1 MATAV
6 VWGDCKPAQ
15 GEDSAGAGPHAMKII
30 LRLLVFARRR
40 WAGLL
45 IGFVCITVSTVGGMV
60 IPRALGNGIDTA
72 LSSGNK
78 STILV
83 LAAIIMA
90 TTILRS
96 AARFGDTYVTQLV
109 SQQASYDIR
118 NTLYDH
124 LQRLSFTYYDKA
136 QTGQIMSRAT
146 VDIEAARMFLSAGL
160 LNLIQIFLVV
170 VGVGYLLLSLN
181 WRLALLTLA
190 FMPLIF
196 WQTLYISN
204 RLQPIWLKVQQL
216 IGALGTTLQESLFGV
231 KVVKAF
237 SLQERENRKF
247 TDDARKLYDQQIG
260 AARLQAVY
268 TPLMTLLLG
277 IPTVVVLWYGGR
289 QVMAGSLT
297 IGGATQFI
305 LYLGMMAGFVSRLGM
320 LATMISRTVSAGGRI
335 FEILDTESA
344 VKEKPGAADLGVV
357 RGAVSFRNV
366 TFSYNQ
372 MAPVLDNVS
381 FDAQPG
387 QLVALLGGSGSGK
400 STIVSLISRFY
411 DVTSG
416 SITID
421 GTDIRDVTLAS
432 LRKNVGIA
440 QQDVFLYS
448 ATIRDNIAYGMPHA
462 GMEQI
467 VAAARA
473 AQIHDFIESLPRGYN
488 TWVGERGVTLSG
500 GEKQRVVIARS
511 LLVDPRI
518 LILDDSTSSVDAET
532 EHLIRQALDRLIEG
546 RTTFVITHRLPI
558 IRNAGLILMLK
569 DGQIAEYGTHDQLM
583 ARNGLYRE
591 TYQAQLAAAQNPETD
606 VKGKT

>member
-1 MATAV
+1 
-6 VWGDCKPAQ
+6 
-15 GEDSAGAGPHAMKII
+15 MKII

-45 IGFVCITVSTVGGMV
+45 IGFICITVSTVGGMV
-60 IPRALGNGIDTA
+60 IPRALGIGIDTA
-72 LSSGNK
+72 LSSGSKNY
-78 STILV
+78 ILV
-83 LAAIIMA
+83 LAAVIMG
-90 TTILRS
+90 TTVLRS

-118 NTLYDH
+118 NALYDH
-124 LQRLSFTYYDKA
+124 LQRLSFIYYDKA

-170 VGVGYLLLSLN
+170 FGVGYLLLSLN
-181 WRLALLTLA
+181 WKLALLTLA

-196 WQTLYISN
+196 WQTLYVSN
-204 RLQPIWLKVQQL
+204 RLQPVWLKVQQL
-216 IGALGTTLQESLFGV
+216 MGALGNTLQESLFGI

-247 TDDARKLYDQQIG
+247 NDDASKLYDQQVG
-260 AARLQAVY
+260 AARLQAIY

-277 IPTVVVLWYGGR
+277 IPTVVVLWYGGH
-289 QVMAGSLT
+289 QVVNGSLT

-320 LATMISRTVSAGGRI
+320 LATMISRTISAGGRI

-344 VKEKPGAADLGVV
+344 VQEKPGAFEMSTVE
-357 RGAVSFRNV
+357 GAVSFKHV
-366 TFSYNQ
+366 TFGYNAA
-372 MAPVLDNVS
+372 APVLRDVS
-381 FDAQPG
+381 FEARPG

-411 DVTSG
+411 DVSGG

-448 ATIRDNIAYGMPHA
+448 ATIRDNIAYGLPHA
-462 GMEQI
+462 GMDQI
-467 VAAARA
+467 VAAAKA
-473 AQIHDFIESLPRGYN
+473 AQIHDFIEGLPRGYN

-532 EHLIRQALDRLIEG
+532 EHLIRQALNRLIEG

-569 DGQIAEYGTHDQLM
+569 DGQIAEQGTHDELM
-583 ARNGLYRE
+583 GKNGLYRD
-591 TYQAQLAAAQNPETD
+591 TYLAQLAATQDPDTNA
-606 VKGKT
+606 KGNE